1 MLVDNH
7 NRAINYLRLAVT
19 DRCNLRC
26 NYCMPEEGINFAKND
41 KLFTIDEL
49 VKLSEIV
56 VSQGIDKIRIT
67 GGEPFVRKDLMV
79 LLRSLSKLEGL
90 NDISVT
96 TNATLIGP
104 YIDELKELGIK
115 NINVSM
121 DAINRETFERI
132 TRRDHYDVVYN
143 NMIRLITEGF
153 NVRIN
158 FIALD
163 GQNTD
168 DILPMLELTKHYNVS
183 VRYLEE
189 MPFNGGSKEFQ
200 TIKWDFKTILE
211 HIRSEYPDYYKLES
225 PKTSTSINYKIPGY
239 KGTFGVIPSFSRTFC
254 GSCNR
259 LRISATGD
267 VITCLYAKASANLR
281 DIMRAD
287 DVEENIKKEILKAV
301 GSRAKTGFE
310 AQEKYKDVFSNS
322 MTSIGG

>member
-1 MLVDNH
+1 MLIDNH
-7 NRAINYLRLAVT
+7 NRKINYLRLAVT

-26 NYCMPEEGINFAKND
+26 NYCMPAEGIDFSSKDN
-41 KLFTIDEL
+41 LFTLEEL
-49 VKLSEIV
+49 SKLSGIL

-79 LLRSLSKLEGL
+79 LLRDLSKMEELK
-90 NDISVT
+90 DISIT

-104 YIDELKELGIK
+104 FIDELKELGIT

-121 DAINRETFERI
+121 DAINRDVFDKI
-132 TRRDHYDVVYN
+132 TRRDQYETVYN
-143 NMIRLITEGF
+143 NVLRLISEGF

-168 DILPMLELTKHYNVS
+168 DILPMLELAKHYDVC

-189 MPFNGGSKEFQ
+189 MPFNGGSRKFQGITWDYKRILAHIKEA
-200 TIKWDFKTILE
+200 
-211 HIRSEYPDYYKLES
+211 YPDYVQQSSE
-225 PKTSTSINYKIPGY
+225 KTSTSMNYKIPGF
-239 KGTFGVIPSFSRTFC
+239 KGTFGIIPSFSRTFC

-259 LRISATGD
+259 LRITATGD
-267 VITCLYAKASANLR
+267 VITCLYAKASMNIR
-281 DIMRAD
+281 DIMRSKNAED
-287 DVEENIKKEILKAV
+287 KIKEQILKAI

-310 AQEKYKDVFSNS
+310 AQQKDIGVFTNS

>member
-7 NRAINYLRLAVT
+7 NRTINYLRLAVT

-26 NYCMPEEGINFAKND
+26 NYCMPEAGINFAKKD
-41 KLFTIDEL
+41 TLFTIEEL
-49 VKLSEIV
+49 MRLSEIM

-79 LLRSLSKLEGL
+79 LLRCLSKLQGL

-104 YIDELKELGIK
+104 YIDELKQLGIT

-132 TRRDHYDVVYN
+132 TRRNQYDLVYN

-158 FIALD
+158 FIALE
-163 GQNTD
+163 GQNTE
-168 DILPMLELTKHYNVS
+168 DILPMLELTKHYDVS
-183 VRYLEE
+183 VRFLEE

-200 TIKWDFKTILE
+200 TIKWDFKAILDRIKE
-211 HIRSEYPDYYKLES
+211 AYPEYYKLES
-225 PKTSTSINYKIPGY
+225 PKTSTSMNYKIPGF

-267 VITCLYAKASANLR
+267 VITCLYGQPTANLR
-281 DIMRAD
+281 EIMRGD
-287 DVEENIKKEILKAV
+287 QIEERITSAILKAV
-301 GSRAKTGFE
+301 GSRAKTGFD
-310 AQEKYKDVFSNS
+310 AQENYKGVFSNS